1 MFSANI
7 YHGDMIV
14 MKNHLS
20 VDIEKIKGIDHLH
33 IDMPLEPDV
42 YAITGINGIGKS
54 TMLSCI
60 TPRLKRPVA
69 FSSLTDF
76 VSSDT
81 MIKYKLNEKEEIWR
95 LKDGQW
101 ICDNKQ
107 EIKLRGFQ
115 EGSLTNG
122 TRFFNITSF
131 GYRYYRQLLKVDP
144 DLLVQ
149 ADAFVKEN
157 LGRILQNDKN
167 YYNDLFRLDRSKAE
181 KRYKYKGVVYYLRLN
196 DKLISQFELSTGEF
210 LLINLL
216 HLFNNL
222 LVRTNNVEMLNMILI
237 DEIELALHPSAIKR
251 LVEFTKE
258 MASKYNVAIYFSTHS
273 LEIINS
279 LPIDNLFYLHRIS
292 MGEIACE
299 NPCYPAYITR
309 DIYAHSGYD
318 ILILVEDDLAQY
330 LVSRYIDNNHFD
342 YNKRIQVLPVG
353 GFDNTLEL
361 HQNLLQEAILQ
372 PVSHIISVIDGDV
385 ESEVRKQQLTEGK
398 WRAIPQD
405 NILFL
410 PVESLE
416 KYLKGELFD
425 KKNYTFMRLIRDR
438 LYKFETEVDWFNKE
452 YIENIENKRKDD
464 IAKGKSPLKNEKYFA
479 NGKNLF
485 SILATKYE
493 SYGYGKKEFREKI
506 CNIVIEYLDASNF
519 ENKLGKALKDI
530 FKN

>member
-1 MFSANI
+1 MFSINI

-20 VDIEKIKGIDHLH
+20 VDIEKIKGIDYLH

-76 VSSDT
+76 ASSDT
-81 MIKYKLNEKEEIWR
+81 MIKYKLNEKEEVWR

-144 DLLVQ
+144 DLVVQ

-167 YYNDLFRLDRSKAE
+167 FYNDLFRLDRSKAE

-309 DIYAHSGYD
+309 DIYVHSGYD
-318 ILILVEDDLAQY
+318 ILILVEDDLAQF
-330 LVSRYIDNNHFD
+330 LVNRYIDNNHFD

-361 HQNLLQEAILQ
+361 HQNLLQEGILQ

-410 PVESLE
+410 PIESLE

-425 KKNYTFMRLIRDR
+425 RKNYTFMRLIRDR

-464 IAKGKSPLKNEKYFA
+464 IAKGKSSLKNEKYFA

-485 SILATKYE
+485 SILSTKYE

>member
-1 MFSANI
+1 MFSINI

-20 VDIEKIKGIDHLH
+20 VDIEKIKGIDYLH

-76 VSSDT
+76 ASSDT
-81 MIKYKLNEKEEIWR
+81 MIKYKLNEKEEVWR

-144 DLLVQ
+144 DLVVQ

-167 YYNDLFRLDRSKAE
+167 FYNDLFRLDRSKAE

-279 LPIDNLFYLHRIS
+279 FIS
-292 MGEIACE
+292 
-299 NPCYPAYITR
+299 
-309 DIYAHSGYD
+309 
-318 ILILVEDDLAQY
+318 
-330 LVSRYIDNNHFD
+330 
-342 YNKRIQVLPVG
+342 
-353 GFDNTLEL
+353 
-361 HQNLLQEAILQ
+361 
-372 PVSHIISVIDGDV
+372 
-385 ESEVRKQQLTEGK
+385 
-398 WRAIPQD
+398 
-405 NILFL
+405 
-410 PVESLE
+410 
-416 KYLKGELFD
+416 LK
-425 KKNYTFMRLIRDR
+425 
-438 LYKFETEVDWFNKE
+438 
-452 YIENIENKRKDD
+452 
-464 IAKGKSPLKNEKYFA
+464 LK
-479 NGKNLF
+479 
-485 SILATKYE
+485 
-493 SYGYGKKEFREKI
+493 
-506 CNIVIEYLDASNF
+506 
-519 ENKLGKALKDI
+519 
-530 FKN
+530 